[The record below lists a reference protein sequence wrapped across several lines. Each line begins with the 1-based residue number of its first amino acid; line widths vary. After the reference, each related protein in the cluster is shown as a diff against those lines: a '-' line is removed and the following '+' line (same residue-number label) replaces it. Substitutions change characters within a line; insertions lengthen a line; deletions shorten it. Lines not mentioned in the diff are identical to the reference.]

1 MVKVNFYI
9 HKYRIRVHHHNKQ
22 SISPRSLEKT
32 AAFPLKSLMSILK
45 EIVNYKKNEL
55 QSVKADIPLS
65 DLKSRVKD
73 AAETR
78 SFKDAIQRGDGQ
90 QVKLI
95 AELKKASPSKGV
107 IRKDFSLSQIVSVY
121 EKKNVAAISVL
132 TEKRYFGGSL
142 ASLNQARKRS
152 TRPLLRKDFL
162 FDEYQVYESR
172 ANNADAVLL
181 IAAVLD
187 KSHLS
192 DLYELAGELSLDCL
206 VEVHNW
212 KELDSVLYLGA
223 EIIGINNRDLA
234 TLNTSLEI
242 SFSLLKDIPDDRV
255 VVSESGISTRADVE
269 AIEASKTDA
278 ILVGTTIMQADN
290 IGSKIDELMGKA

>member
-1 MVKVNFYI
+1 MN
-9 HKYRIRVHHHNKQ
+9 
-22 SISPRSLEKT
+22 
-32 AAFPLKSLMSILK
+32 ILD
-45 EIVNYKKNEL
+45 EILNYKKDEL
-55 QSVKADIPLS
+55 QSLKADIPLS
-65 DLKSRVKD
+65 DLKARVKD

-78 SFKDAIQRGDGQ
+78 NFKEAIQRDEGQ
-90 QVKLI
+90 QVRLI

-121 EKKNVAAISVL
+121 EKKDVAAISVL

-142 ASLNQARKRS
+142 ASLNQARKRTS
-152 TRPLLRKDFL
+152 RPLLRKDFI

-181 IAAVLD
+181 IAAALE
-187 KSHLS
+187 KSQLS

-212 KELDSVLYLGA
+212 KELDAVLYLGA
-223 EIIGINNRDLA
+223 EIVGINNRDLT
-234 TLNTSLEI
+234 TLHTSLDI

-255 VVSESGISTRADVE
+255 VVSESGIRTRADVE
-269 AIEASKTDA
+269 AIGASRTDA
-278 ILVGTTIMQADN
+278 ILVGTTLMEADD
-290 IGSKIDELMGKA
+290 IGTRIDELMGRV